1 MNSVPYEWYPSA
13 KKLQVKHYKA
23 NMLSAMKINEISGVI
38 LHTTHSPTQTL
49 EGIQRDWEAKN
60 KKAGIQADAHFV
72 IDRDG
77 ALGQYRRMSEFAASM
92 NKFGQYFY
100 SVELIA
106 DWNYGDGRKPDPST
120 LGITMPQMTK
130 VSSLIS
136 DLADIFGFP
145 IKAIGRT
152 AHTPKSLADL
162 GKGVGYHAQVDN
174 TFCGKNSYWRGESSS
189 QVVTK
194 EFQTIVSWA
203 SFYQKFGY

>member
-23 NMLSAMKINEISGVI
+23 NMISSMKINEINGVI
-38 LHTTHSPTQTL
+38 LHTTHSPTTTL

-72 IDRDG
+72 IDREG
-77 ALGQYRRMSEFAASM
+77 ALGQYRRLSEFAASM
-92 NKFGQYFY
+92 NKLGQYYY

-106 DWNYGDGRKPDPST
+106 DWNYGDGRKPDPAM
-120 LGITMPQMTK
+120 LGITMPQMTT

-136 DLADIFGFP
+136 DLSDAFGFP

-152 AHTPKSLADL
+152 APNPKNLADM
-162 GKGVGYHAQVDN
+162 GKGVGYHAQVDS
-174 TFCGKNSYWRGESSS
+174 TLCGKNSYWRGDARS
-189 QVVTK
+189 QITTI

-203 SFYQKFGY
+203 AFYQKFGY